1 MPRRNPLA
9 AREPGRGRRLS
20 EMLQALAASQTSG
33 RVDLAAIARFMGRG
47 SIAALLIVLA
57 LPMAVPIPLP
67 GISVIFGIPLI
78 VVSGQLLLGRRD
90 AWLPRALARRSL
102 AMADLALVVGRVL
115 PRLRALERLVKPR
128 LEWLTGDWAMLPVGA
143 VCLLLAIVITLPI
156 PLGHVLPGTAI
167 VVLALGLLERDGVV
181 VGLGLLLSLVAMAVI
196 ALASAGLV
204 AVLRPWFSL

>member
-1 MPRRNPLA
+1 
-9 AREPGRGRRLS
+9 
-20 EMLQALAASQTSG
+20 MLQALAASQTSG

-102 AMADLALVVGRVL
+102 ATADLALVVGRVL

>member
-1 MPRRNPLA
+1 MPRRDPSA
-9 AREPGRGRRLS
+9 AREPGRSRRLS
-20 EMLQALAASQTSG
+20 EMLQALAASQTSE
-33 RVDLAAIARFMGRG
+33 RIDLAAIARFMGRG

-90 AWLPRALARRSL
+90 AWLPRGLARRSL
-102 AMADLALVVGRVL
+102 AAADLALVVGRVL
-115 PRLRALERLVKPR
+115 PRLRVLERLVEPR
-128 LEWLTGDWAMLPVGA
+128 LEWLTGDWATMPVGA

-181 VGLGLLLSLVAMAVI
+181 VGLGLSLSLVAMAVV

>member
-9 AREPGRGRRLS
+9 AREPGRGRLS

-102 AMADLALVVGRVL
+102 ATADLALVVGRVL